1 MPNLGREPLH
11 VIVAEGFVEEVEHF
25 RVTEVL
31 AGGRHEAFPR
41 VARAAAGREV
51 ERHCES
57 RESWMKEK
65 V

>member
-1 MPNLGREPLH
+1 